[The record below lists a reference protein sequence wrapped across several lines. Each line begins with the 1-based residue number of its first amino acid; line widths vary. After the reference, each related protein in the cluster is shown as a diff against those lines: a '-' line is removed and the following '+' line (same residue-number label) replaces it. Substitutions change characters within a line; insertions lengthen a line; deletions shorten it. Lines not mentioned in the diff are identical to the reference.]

1 MARPLR
7 IEFSG
12 ALYHISNRGN
22 GGDDIYLDDDD
33 RMLFNEVLSEVCE
46 QFNWFIYA
54 WCQMNN
60 HYHLLIETP
69 DANLS
74 KGMRYLNG
82 VYTQRFNRKHQRV
95 GRVFQGRFKGIL
107 IERDAYLLELCRYIV
122 LNPVRSGM
130 VASAEDWV
138 WSSYRYTA
146 GLEAPFK
153 WFDQEWMLSLFAKTK
168 KRAMKAYCKFVADGI
183 HQASPWQSLQ
193 NQIYLGSDDFVIGM
207 QKRIKQDPSL
217 SHIPY
222 AHKRAVP
229 KPIKYYVKNSQSR
242 NEAIH
247 LAYRSGGYSLEK
259 LGEYFKLH
267 TSSISRIAKTL
278 NAKNKA

>member
-12 ALYHISNRGN
+12 ALYHVTGRGN
-22 GGDDIYLDDDD
+22 GSADIYLDDDD
-33 RMLFNEVLSEVCE
+33 RILFNEVLAEVCK
-46 QFNWFIYA
+46 QFNWFLYA

-95 GRVFQGRFKGIL
+95 GHVFQGRFKGIL

-122 LNPVRSGM
+122 LNPVRAGM
-130 VASAEDWV
+130 VVSAKKWI

-146 GLEAPFK
+146 GLEASVK
-153 WFDQEWMLSLFAKTK
+153 WFDQKWILKLFAKTRK
-168 KRAMKAYCKFVADGI
+168 KAIKAYRAFVVDGVD
-183 HQASPWQSLQ
+183 QASPWQHLQ
-193 NQIYLGSDDFVIGM
+193 NQIYLGSDDFVIEM
-207 QKRIKQDPSL
+207 QSGIKQDQSL
-217 SHIPY
+217 SQIPR
-222 AHKRAVP
+222 AQKRPVP
-229 KPIKYYVKNSQSR
+229 KSIKYYVKHSQSR
-242 NEAIH
+242 NEAIC
-247 LAYRSGGYSLEK
+247 LAYRSGGYSLAE
-259 LGEYFKLH
+259 LGEYFSLH
-267 TSSISRIAKTL
+267 SSTISRVVNKL
-278 NAKNKA
+278 NAKSNA